1 MKAKQ
6 VLLLVACAAGL
17 PACAV
22 QGEQSITPTGV
33 TVNQSAR
40 LGSHAFA
47 PNPFKQQ
54 PAVINEAP
62 AHVTNNYYQPTEKI
76 VETRYVQAPDPT
88 IVVVPTF

>member
-6 VLLLVACAAGL
+6 ILLLVTCAAGL

-40 LGSHAFA
+40 LGAHAFA

-54 PAVINEAP
+54 PVINEAP
-62 AHVTNNYYQPTEKI
+62 THVTNNYYTAER
-76 VETRYVQAPDPT
+76 VTETRYVQAPDPT